1 VVCFENIRLRWRKTV
16 TLQKAGGTG
25 KSVRVLVVDDYEPWR
40 RFVST
45 TLQTQPELQVI
56 GEAVDGLEAIQ
67 KAQELQPDLILL
79 DIGLPT
85 LNGIE
90 AARRIRVVS
99 PTSKI
104 LFVSE
109 NRSRDIAEEALRT
122 GASGYVVKS
131 DAGGELLPALEAVLK
146 GKRFVSASLMGHD
159 SNAPKDHPAAAIRHC
174 HEVAF
179 HADDD
184 SVVDGYARFIESAL
198 KSGNAVIVAVT
209 EAHRASLLPRLEA
222 DRMDVAAAIKQG
234 SYVPLDAAD
243 ALLRLTVNDIP
254 DPVRCRKVIGDL
266 VMGAAKG
273 VKGEHGQVVVCGEI
287 APTLLSKGN
296 AEGAIQLEHLW
307 DEITKGYGVHTLC
320 GYLWSA
326 FPDRE
331 STPIFGRICG
341 EHSAVHGRE
350 LGY

>member
-1 VVCFENIRLRWRKTV
+1 VATS
-16 TLQKAGGTG
+16 
-25 KSVRVLVVDDYEPWR
+25 SVRVLIVDDYEPWR
-40 RFVST
+40 RYFST
-45 TLQTQPELQVI
+45 TLRKQGLQVI
-56 GEAVDGLEAIQ
+56 GEASDGMEAVQ
-67 KAQELQPDLILL
+67 QAQELQPDLILL
-79 DIGLPT
+79 DIGLPK

-90 AARRIRVVS
+90 AARRIREVS

-131 DAGGELLPALEAVLK
+131 DARSELLPAVKAVLQSK
-146 GKRFVSASLMGHD
+146 QFVSASLVGHD
-159 SNAPKDHPAAAIRHC
+159 SNANKDDHAAAIRHC

-179 HADDD
+179 HANDD
-184 SVVDGYARFIESAL
+184 SLVDGYARFIESAL
-198 KSGNAVIVAVT
+198 KDGNAVIVVVT
-209 EAHRASLLPRLEA
+209 EAHRSSLLPRLEA
-222 DRMDVAAAIKQG
+222 DGVDVAAAIKQG

-243 ALLRLTVNDIP
+243 ALVSLTVNDMP

-273 VKGEHGQVVVCGEI
+273 MKGEQGQVVVCGEI
-287 APTLLSKGN
+287 APTLLSKVN
-296 AEGAIQLEHLW
+296 AEEAIKLEHLW

-320 GYLWSA
+320 GYLWNA

-331 STPIFGRICG
+331 NSPVFRRICA
-341 EHSAVHGRE
+341 EHSAVHGRD
-350 LGY
+350 LGP